1 MPLCNQIYIS
11 LYTENIPEKFSLNN
25 VKLNNILNGPKEIY
39 I

>member
-11 LYTENIPEKFSLNN
+11 LYTENIPEKFPLNN